1 LNDTS
6 RWSPIPERLSA
17 ALSDA
22 AIDVG
27 DIVRARSRASQGPL
41 QEVERGLR
49 KRLADLLDQIAK
61 ALQVSAESVDMPGRS
76 SRRIQRRA
84 AANAIVTDVAMT
96 RC

>member
-1 LNDTS
+1 M
-6 RWSPIPERLSA
+6 PQRLFA

-27 DIVRARSRASQGPL
+27 GIVRAHSQASHVSL

-49 KRLADLLDQIAK
+49 ERSADLLDQIAK
-61 ALQVSAESVDMPGRS
+61 ALQVSAEIVDMPGRS
-76 SRRIQRRA
+76 SRRNQFSA